1 MIILKFKW
9 QICIVL
15 DLGRQANENVGDIF
29 EFVFIICP
37 LEIRMS
43 TLEIELVLFKPVCL
57 AEGSNYLPSA
67 AYIKQPIPKTHA
79 RGRRTVY
86 LKATSSTRRPVRP
99 DDAAAS
105 CTLAPASNQGNAN
118 QLHLPVASKQ

>member
-57 AEGSNYLPSA
+57 AEGSTSA
-67 AYIKQPIPKTHA
+67 LRCLYKAPTTPGGRIYTYTQPHFAFA
-79 RGRRTVY
+79 RT
-86 LKATSSTRRPVRP
+86 
-99 DDAAAS
+99 
-105 CTLAPASNQGNAN
+105 
-118 QLHLPVASKQ
+118 